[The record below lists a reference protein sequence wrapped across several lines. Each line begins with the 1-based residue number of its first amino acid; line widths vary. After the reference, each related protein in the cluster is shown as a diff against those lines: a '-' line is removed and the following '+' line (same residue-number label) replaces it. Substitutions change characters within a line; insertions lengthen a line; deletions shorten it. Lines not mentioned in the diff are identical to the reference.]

1 MERKFKYYVNKLDS
15 NYNFFIYNVSTI
27 SNPQNNSIIF
37 LKKENQEL
45 VENLKDVKESI
56 IILKNSLNGEELKND
71 NLIIYSENPRY
82 LYAKLLTDILEE
94 NKKEIKIFFKDGYYY
109 GENFQ
114 CKENVIIEP
123 FVMIG
128 NNVSIEEGT
137 IIKSG
142 TKIGNNVSI
151 GKNCYIR
158 ENSVIGGEG
167 FGIEKDELGNNFRI
181 PHIGGVVIK
190 DNVEIGALNTV
201 CSGTIEPT
209 IVEGY
214 VKTDDHVH
222 IGHNDYVGNNTIIT
236 AGVTISGSVK
246 IGNNCWIAPNS
257 VIKNGLKIGDNAT
270 LGMSARVLKD
280 VEDNQILTNEKADT
294 LENIKK
300 FSKIR
305 EELLQEK
312 R

>member
-1 MERKFKYYVNKLDS
+1 MERKFEYCVNKLDD
-15 NYNFFIYNVSTI
+15 NYKFFIYNASTI
-27 SNPQNNSIIF
+27 SNPQNNSITF
-37 LKKENQEL
+37 LKKQNQEL
-45 VENLKDVKESI
+45 VENLKDLKESI
-56 IILKNSLNGEELKND
+56 IILKKGLNGENLKNN
-71 NLIIYSENPRY
+71 NLVIYSENPRY
-82 LYAKLLTDILEE
+82 LYAKLLTDILKE
-94 NKKEIKIFFKDGYYY
+94 NKKETNTFFKDGYYY

-128 NNVSIEEGT
+128 NNVFIGEGT

-142 TKIGNNVSI
+142 VKIGNNVSI

-181 PHIGGVVIK
+181 PHIGGVIIK
-190 DNVEIGALNTV
+190 NNVEIGALNTV

-209 IVEGY
+209 IVEEY

-222 IGHNDYVGNNTIIT
+222 IGHNDYIGNNTTIT

-246 IGNNCWIAPNS
+246 IGNKCQLAPNT
-257 VIKNGLKIGDNAT
+257 VIKNGLKIGNNT
-270 LGMSARVLKD
+270 TFGMAARILKD
-280 VEDNQILTNEKADT
+280 VEDNQILTNEMADT
-294 LENIKK
+294 LENIIKYTKYKK
-300 FSKIR
+300 NILKN
-305 EELLQEK
+305 L
-312 R
+312 

>member
-1 MERKFKYYVNKLDS
+1 MERKFKYYVDKLDD
-15 NYNFFIYNVSTI
+15 NYKFFIYNVSTI

-45 VENLKDVKESI
+45 VESLKDVKESI
-56 IILKNSLNGEELKND
+56 IILKKGLNGENLKNN

-82 LYAKLLTDILEE
+82 LYAKLLTDILEK
-94 NKKEIKIFFKDGYYY
+94 NKKETKIFFKDGYYY

-142 TKIGNNVSI
+142 AKIGNNVFI

-167 FGIEKDELGNNFRI
+167 FGIEKDEQGNNFRI
-181 PHIGGVVIK
+181 PHIGGVIIK
-190 DNVEIGALNTV
+190 DNVEVGALTTV

-209 IVEGY
+209 LIEEY
-214 VKTDDHVH
+214 VKIDDHVH
-222 IGHNDYVGNNTIIT
+222 IAHNVKISKNCLITGGTIIAGSAEIGRGAWLGVNSTVKNGIKVGNNTT
-236 AGVTISGSVK
+236 VGMAARISR
-246 IGNNCWIAPNS
+246 N
-257 VIKNGLKIGDNAT
+257 IKDG
-270 LGMSARVLKD
+270 
-280 VEDNQILTNEKADT
+280 QIVMNEAADT
-294 LENIKK
+294 VENTAK
-300 FSKIR
+300 FIQYKR
-305 EELLQEK
+305 KLLK
-312 R
+312 TL

>member
-1 MERKFKYYVNKLDS
+1 MERKFKYYVNKLDG
-15 NYNFFIYNVSTI
+15 NYEFFIYNASII

-45 VENLKDVKESI
+45 VESLKDIKESI
-56 IILKNSLNGEELKND
+56 IILKKGLNGENLRNN

-82 LYAKLLTDILEE
+82 LYAKLLTSILEE
-94 NKKEIKIFFKDGYYY
+94 NKKETKTFFKDGYYY

-114 CKENVIIEP
+114 CKDNVIIEP

-167 FGIEKDELGNNFRI
+167 FGIDKDELGNNFRI
-181 PHIGGVVIK
+181 PHIGGVIIE
-190 DNVEIGALNTV
+190 DNVEVGALTTV

-209 IVEGY
+209 LVEQY
-214 VKTDDHVH
+214 VKIDDHVH
-222 IGHNDYVGNNTIIT
+222 IAHNVKLRKGCRVV
-236 AGVTISGSVK
+236 AGSV
-246 IGNNCWIAPNS
+246 IGGSTEIGENS
-257 VIKNGLKIGDNAT
+257 TIGINSSVKNGINLGKNIT
-270 LGMSARVLKD
+270 LGMATIVID
-280 VEDNQILTNEKADT
+280 NIEENQILTNEKADT
-294 LENIKK
+294 LENVIKYTK
-300 FSKIR
+300 YKKNI
-305 EELLQEK
+305 LKNL
-312 R
+312 